1 MKLRISY
8 LFLCIG
14 GLATLVGCSAA
25 PPENV
30 LYVTNERAGTLTM
43 IDVDRQEAFGTIAL
57 GKRPR
62 GIVASKDKTRV
73 YVALSGSPIAGP
85 GVDEST
91 LPPPDKGAD
100 GIGEVDLSGHKLL
113 RVLRAGS
120 DPEGIALSADGKAAF
135 IANEDTG
142 QVSVVQIADGAVIE
156 SFKVGDEPEG
166 ITLTPD
172 GSQAWATSEDAG
184 AVYVIDLA
192 SHKVVKS

>member
-1 MKLRISY
+1 MSMNR
-8 LFLCIG
+8 LCIPALVLAGAAACG
-14 GLATLVGCSAA
+14 GSQPA
-25 PPENV
+25 NV

-43 IDVDRQEAFGTIAL
+43 IDVDRQEAFGTITL

-62 GIVASKDKTRV
+62 GIVANADKTRV

-100 GIGEVDLSGHKLL
+100 GIGEVDLAGHTLL

-120 DPEGIALSADGKAAF
+120 DPEGVALSADGKEAF

-142 QVSVVQIADGAVIE
+142 QVSIVQIGDGAVSE

-166 ITLTPD
+166 I
-172 GSQAWATSEDAG
+172 
-184 AVYVIDLA
+184 
-192 SHKVVKS
+192 